1 MAKIRLILVG
11 LLSLLFL
18 VNTCSAVQFD
28 VAPDVKYAN
37 PGDTV
42 NYGLTVNLTADELAY
57 PDLLPITEVFSVDN
71 ERTNWVYSFSKNN
84 VTIDTLNPSNSSV
97 LSITVPQD
105 ATPGEYRHNVSATG
119 YDQEGKTYGFP
130 TSLDIYVVNTNVQVP
145 EFPSI
150 ALPVAGVLGMIAI
163 FGRRKEI
170 EK

>member
-1 MAKIRLILVG
+1 MAKVGHLLIG
-11 LLSLLFL
+11 LLCLLFL
-18 VNTCSAVQFD
+18 ANTCAAVKFD

-42 NYGLTVNLTADELAY
+42 NYGLAVNLTADELAY
-57 PDLLPITEVFSVDN
+57 PELLPITEVFSVDN

-84 VTIDTLNPSNSSV
+84 VTIDSASPSNTSV

-119 YDQEGKTYGFP
+119 YDKVGKEYGFP

-150 ALPVAGVLGMIAI
+150 ALPVAAVLGMVAI
-163 FGRRKEI
+163 FGRKKEI
-170 EK
+170 